1 MKKFLFNWLIKDYID
16 EAVNKKFEEKAHERY
31 VYGRQQDL
39 RDRINQIRRTLGI
52 SSPQGVY
59 VENSEEVQKPGSILE
74 VSDGEK
80 YGLQARALE
89 SRVRQTEME
98 NIKQKLMRGKK

>member
-16 EAVNKKFEEKAHERY
+16 EAVDKKFEEKAYERY
-31 VYGRQQDL
+31 FYGRQQNL

-59 VENSEEVQKPGSILE
+59 VENSEEVQKPGSVLE
-74 VSDGEK
+74 VSDGKK